1 MHARTLGRDPLLWLA
16 FGLGAGLVSR
26 APGTAG
32 TALGV
37 LLYLGL
43 LQLPEPVRY
52 GSVLVIILA
61 GVGLCGYAARRL
73 GVHDHPGIVW
83 DEIAGYMLAL
93 CFAPANW
100 QFLLAG
106 FVLFRV
112 FDIAKPWPIRWVD
125 RRLHGGVGIML
136 DDLLAGLFSGALL
149 WLLGRYAIL
158 PLGG

>member
-1 MHARTLGRDPLLWLA
+1 MQARTLGRDPLLWLA
-16 FGLGAGLVSR
+16 FGLGTGLAPR

-32 TALGV
+32 TLLGV
-37 LLYLGL
+37 VLQLGL
-43 LQLPEPVRY
+43 LWLPQLAYYSMVM
-52 GSVLVIILA
+52 LTILA
-61 GVGLCGYAARRL
+61 GIGLCGYAARRL

-83 DEIAGYMLAL
+83 DEVAGFVLAM
-93 CFAPANW
+93 CFAPPGW

-112 FDIAKPWPIRWVD
+112 FDIVKPWPIRWIDQRVQ
-125 RRLHGGVGIML
+125 GGLGIML
-136 DDLLAGLFSGALL
+136 DDLLAGLFTGVLL